1 MKKIRVVVA
10 DDSSLAR
17 DLLRTFLESDEEIEI
32 VGEARNGHE
41 AVELARALKPDVI
54 TMDLEMPVMSG
65 MQAIEEIMSSKAA
78 PILVVSSVADARN
91 AYEAVAR
98 GALEVIG
105 KPEYDASAAAE
116 FVARVKMLAKV
127 PVITHLRSRSAGRP
141 PAASSAAAEPCPLP
155 PPADASRGGT
165 ARVFAIAS
173 STGGPQALALIL
185 AQLPAGF
192 PCPVLISQ
200 HISDGFAAGMA
211 AWLGGLCKLPVR
223 LGSEGELIA
232 PGVVYLS
239 PSETHLTVTP
249 SRRLAL
255 RERQPG
261 EVYRPSCN
269 ALLESVAEVF
279 GRQAV
284 GIILT
289 GMGSD
294 GARGIEAIRR
304 AGGATLAQDEA
315 SSVIFGMNKVA
326 VDGGHVQ
333 QVLPASG
340 MAGEMCRIAGVAAPT
355 QGAVS

>member
-54 TMDLEMPVMSG
+54 TMDLEMPVMNG

-127 PVITHLRSRSAGRP
+127 PVITHLRSRSGGRP
-141 PAASSAAAEPCPLP
+141 PAASGAAAEPGPLP
-155 PPADASRGGT
+155 AADASRGGI

-340 MAGEMCRIAGVAAPT
+340 MAGEMCRIAGVAAPA
-355 QGAVS
+355 QGTVS